1 MNRKDIINVAT
12 IEILGQQSIVR
23 EGTEELTYDF
33 CFILHKNFNVWH
45 LLWHKVRLWAKTF

>member
-1 MNRKDIINVAT
+1 VNRKDIINVAT